1 MILDPTVLELA
12 AKLPTKLFDA
22 QAGPGHP
29 RVARPH
35 LPAYNEV
42 APLIYGR
49 KFEEYSRTTAAFLG
63 PHAEL
68 YPELENSMWTPQVKS
83 NTFIAFQIITTALLG
98 AKGIMLN
105 IFDMMGNGINEDWG
119 YGKML
124 ADIKPFASA
133 LSNHR
138 LNMKE
143 LRGIKVLVDQ
153 DSAYTAHTT
162 WGKQPEELL
171 PHEKNW
177 ASLLASF
184 SFATTILPIQD
195 NFEIEDQTIAIA
207 GQLLRNLTDSQ
218 ITKLIT
224 QNTVLL
230 DGESIQ
236 VLLDRDLG
244 NLLHIQSA
252 KWHAA
257 KSGYQSFEQADGV
270 TVQGVKNPR
279 ITMLQHTGN
288 YLQLDYQPN
297 SNVKIWS
304 SAYNSIDQKLG
315 NFMAVIDDHI
325 IVLPMDQDPKHGWES
340 QFSSYKQGLM
350 QQIMASVEPTDYLI
364 NMPHVKLNIQENGK
378 VVWLA
383 NFNLDSYTEIKWHI
397 SEPLPSTTATLIRK
411 HGSSIE
417 KEVVKIDV
425 RDNLATIKSSLSPLE
440 TIQLIF

>member
-1 MILDPTVLELA
+1 MIENEHLIE
-12 AKLPTKLFDA
+12 

-49 KFEEYSRTTAAFLG
+49 KFEEYSRTTARLLG
-63 PHAEL
+63 PRAEL
-68 YPELENSMWTPQVKS
+68 YPELENSMRTPQVKS

-105 IFDMMGNGINEDWG
+105 IFDMMGNGVNEDWG

-124 ADIKPFASA
+124 SDIKPFASE
-133 LSNHR
+133 LTNHR
-138 LNMKE
+138 LNMKQ

-162 WGKQPEELL
+162 AGKEPEELL

-184 SFATTILPIQD
+184 GFATTILPVQ
-195 NFEIEDQTIAIA
+195 NNLKIENQTIAIA
-207 GQLLRNLTDSQ
+207 GQLLRNLSNEQ
-218 ITKLIT
+218 ITDLIT
-224 QNTVLL
+224 KNTVLL

-236 VLLDRDLG
+236 VLLDRDLSH
-244 NLLHIQSA
+244 LLHIQSA
-252 KWHAA
+252 EWHPC
-257 KSGYQSFEQADGV
+257 KSGYQSFEQADGI

-288 YLQLDYQPN
+288 YLQLDYQAD

-350 QQIMASVEPTDYLI
+350 QQILASVEPIDYLV
-364 NMPHVKLNIQENGK
+364 NMPHVKLNIQGNGK

-383 NFNLDSYTEIKWHI
+383 NFNLDGYSEIKWDLGHD
-397 SEPLPSTTATLIRK
+397 LPSNTATLIRK
-411 HGSSIE
+411 QKNGIE
-417 KEVVKIDV
+417 KETVRIEVKDRI
-425 RDNLATIKSSLSPLE
+425 ATIQAPLSPLE

>member
-1 MILDPTVLELA
+1 M
-12 AKLPTKLFDA
+12 
-22 QAGPGHP
+22 
-29 RVARPH
+29 
-35 LPAYNEV
+35 
-42 APLIYGR
+42 
-49 KFEEYSRTTAAFLG
+49 
-63 PHAEL
+63 
-68 YPELENSMWTPQVKS
+68 
-83 NTFIAFQIITTALLG
+83 
-98 AKGIMLN
+98 
-105 IFDMMGNGINEDWG
+105 
-119 YGKML
+119 
-124 ADIKPFASA
+124 
-133 LSNHR
+133 
-138 LNMKE
+138 
-143 LRGIKVLVDQ
+143 
-153 DSAYTAHTT
+153 
-162 WGKQPEELL
+162 
-171 PHEKNW
+171 
-177 ASLLASF
+177 
-184 SFATTILPIQD
+184 PIQN

-417 KEVVKIDV
+417 KEAVKIDV
-425 RDNLATIKSSLSPLE
+425 RDNIATIKASLSPLE